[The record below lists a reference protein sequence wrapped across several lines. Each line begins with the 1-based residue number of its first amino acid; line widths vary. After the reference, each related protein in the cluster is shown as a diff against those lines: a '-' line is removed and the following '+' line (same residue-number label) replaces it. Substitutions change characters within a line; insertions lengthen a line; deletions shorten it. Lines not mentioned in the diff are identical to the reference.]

1 MHKVSIYLSIL
12 IAGLVGISSCQEV
25 GQETIQAVQKGKIE
39 NRDPFGYENKLKE
52 LSLFMGEV
60 FKDPEARREL
70 FELAN
75 ADEHKEDITYSLKT
89 LLATNQNPMTRQR
102 SAIANAF
109 YKNSANHRTLGEED
123 FKVEELIK
131 FINSNDITMLAPY
144 MVGYFKPDEITE
156 LTVSYWTEDIEQKDI
171 QNDPN
176 GKGKTPG
183 FKLKLNEDGNFI
195 RFEQSESD
203 LLKSEEVEAS
213 DDYAMKHPTIVF
225 VNFEEENPKNDSN
238 ARKAS
243 FGDNISNRILN
254 SPVCSDL
261 KTNGQDIVTVRM
273 PEIQLNDNIRRW
285 PNHNYIFMWVAT
297 GSLEVGS
304 DGLPKLASSVNHP
317 ISNLK
322 VTRRDG
328 NNKNW
333 VSSNSSFI
341 ISNWK
346 FDSEN
351 AYIVWGCTRTK
362 AQVDVEGTVKASKK
376 DGPSAEIKVKVAVQ
390 NSIELVSAM
399 SYDKCFVMLNNRN
412 QTPQGQPLRL
422 GYPVYQFGQ
431 IRSYFTIE
439 KLQ

>member
-1 MHKVSIYLSIL
+1 
-12 IAGLVGISSCQEV
+12 
-25 GQETIQAVQKGKIE
+25 
-39 NRDPFGYENKLKE
+39 
-52 LSLFMGEV
+52 
-60 FKDPEARREL
+60 
-70 FELAN
+70 
-75 ADEHKEDITYSLKT
+75 
-89 LLATNQNPMTRQR
+89 
-102 SAIANAF
+102 
-109 YKNSANHRTLGEED
+109 
-123 FKVEELIK
+123 
-131 FINSNDITMLAPY
+131 
-144 MVGYFKPDEITE
+144 
-156 LTVSYWTEDIEQKDI
+156 
-171 QNDPN
+171 
-176 GKGKTPG
+176 
-183 FKLKLNEDGNFI
+183 
-195 RFEQSESD
+195 
-203 LLKSEEVEAS
+203 
-213 DDYAMKHPTIVF
+213 
-225 VNFEEENPKNDSN
+225 
-238 ARKAS
+238 
-243 FGDNISNRILN
+243 
-254 SPVCSDL
+254 
-261 KTNGQDIVTVRM
+261 M

-346 FDSEN
+346 FDSGN

-362 AQVDVEGTVKASKK
+362 AKVDVEGTVKASKK

>member
-1 MHKVSIYLSIL
+1 MSSKPIFPAE
-12 IAGLVGISSCQEV
+12 IAEFTV
-25 GQETIQAVQKGKIE
+25 E
-39 NRDPFGYENKLKE
+39 NHFTVYSK
-52 LSLFMGEV
+52 STV
-60 FKDPEARREL
+60 ARREL
-70 FELAN
+70 FDLAN

-123 FKVEELIK
+123 FNEEELIK

-144 MVGYFKPDEITE
+144 MVGYFNPDEITE
-156 LTVSYWTEDIEQKDI
+156 LTGSYWTEDTEQKDI

-225 VNFEEENPKNDSN
+225 GNFEEENPKNDLN

-261 KTNGQDIVTVRM
+261 KNNGLDIVTVRM
-273 PEIQLNDNIRRW
+273 PEIQLDDNIRRW

-297 GSLEVGS
+297 GSFEVGS
-304 DGLPKLASSVNHP
+304 DGLPKLAESVNHP

-322 VTRRDG
+322 VTRKDG
-328 NNKNW
+328 RNRKW

-346 FDSEN
+346 YDSEN
-351 AYIVWGCTRTK
+351 AYIVWGCTRTRST
-362 AQVDVEGTVKASKK
+362 VDVKGTVKGSKK
-376 DGPSAEIKVKVAVQ
+376 DGPSAEIEVKVAFKTSV
-390 NSIELVSAM
+390 ELVSAM

-422 GYPVYQFGQ
+422 GNPVYQFGKV
-431 IRSYFTIE
+431 RSYFDIK